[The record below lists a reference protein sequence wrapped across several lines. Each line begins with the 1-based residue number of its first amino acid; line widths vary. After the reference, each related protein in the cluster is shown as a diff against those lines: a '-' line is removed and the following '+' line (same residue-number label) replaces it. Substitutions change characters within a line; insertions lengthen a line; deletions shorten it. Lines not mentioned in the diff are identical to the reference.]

1 MMGRLATRLV
11 RPIAECGA
19 GSEGEVE
26 TDSTNVLA
34 FTFALSAIFVAR
46 PGVGADAESAH
57 AVHLFPSAS
66 DVHGRQGF
74 ARVVNHSVT
83 AGEVTIRAFDDAGVA
98 YGPVTLAIGANRT
111 LHFNSADL
119 EDGNAAKGLSGG
131 VGAGA
136 GDWRL
141 ALASAL
147 DIEVLSYVRA
157 ADGFLTAMHDAAPV
171 GSDRRLGVAMFNPG
185 SNADQESLLR
195 LVNPGDGEATVMIA
209 GIDDAGAAPGPGATA
224 TVPARGGLTY
234 SSAELE
240 SGGAAG
246 LAGAIGNGTG
256 KWRLTVDSAQEV
268 VAMSLLAS
276 PTGHLT
282 NLSSAP
288 AGYADGSW
296 RVPLFP
302 SASGERQG
310 FVRVVNRSSS
320 AGEVSIEAFDDTDRD
335 YEPLTL
341 TIEAGAAAH
350 FNSDDLELG
359 NAAKG
364 LVGSTG
370 PGEGDWR
377 LDLAS
382 ALDIEV
388 LAYVR
393 TTDGFL
399 TAMHDTVPRLA
410 RRHRVVVFNPGSN
423 VEQESLLRLVNPGE
437 TAVEATIRG
446 VDDAGASAAAAVR
459 IAVPAGRSRTL
470 SARQLEAGGEGFEG
484 ALGDG
489 AGKWRLVIDADRPV
503 LAMSLLSSPTGHLT
517 NLSTAPGRGA
527 GSPESAA
534 EAYEALVAPV
544 VQSKCVN
551 CHVEGGESGH
561 TGLVFVAQS
570 DADHLAK
577 NFGAFEDYLAA
588 PGDGASRILAKIV
601 GEEDHGGGV
610 QVATDSAEH
619 TGFEEFLTMLRAEK
633 ATIAGTVHAGVDGTS
648 PLGGAE
654 CEFAAPAEDGLG
666 PGRGLAAAIA
676 DADGGFR
683 LLVPPDTAGYVVC
696 RPAGLPRTGLWTYH
710 RTGAA
715 GTASDAAVTP
725 GDTVATL
732 ALVGEAARDPRIDLD
747 ARAAALAE
755 ALAGDADFALLASAA
770 AGLFGVLI
778 DRDADVPYAQLLL
791 DAFGSGRI
799 DDAALAADRADE
811 LNGALVAAEQS
822 AGKRVFVAA
831 TRTFADLPMLAH
843 AKGVDDPAPPPPLPT
858 DPADLA
864 DRAAAFRDAEFAA
877 NPALYYMNAHWAYGR
892 GVDGTGEITGMLDTG
907 IYAAHEEFAGRLHDE
922 TVYTVLGD
930 DTDGDGWPQ
939 FSYFK
944 VGEKDP
950 ATAYPEAQADSNS
963 GCQGVRCKFYE
974 YSHGSL
980 MASLAV
986 GARNGADAHGGAF
999 GAKLLFRPFRQQGTL
1014 IGGIHY
1020 HPPGGITQPWLIS
1033 RHQIVRQLGDIS
1045 PIVANSWLTGNS
1057 SFLGGGPFHE
1067 VLTPRYVRYQR
1078 HRRATDQAVVVWSAG
1093 NRPISAG
1100 PLVDGAVVPSVSER
1114 QLRALS
1120 GGERGLAD
1128 LLLTSEERAGLSADE
1143 ALRRAERALAALRRR
1158 WLAVTAL
1165 IDIGDNYDQ
1174 QVDCA
1179 AGESNDIQCGVDWA
1193 LLVSARCGFASDWCV
1208 AVGPTM
1214 GGVTLSLREP
1224 PESTGS
1230 YELAGARTSEA
1241 AATASGA
1248 LAVLL
1253 QAYRDADGRLTTPT
1267 NTILK
1272 RLGATANRDVF
1283 DPALKYDWDQRNA
1296 LLREEEMIRSLIRYA
1311 GASDDDLRELID
1323 TARDEMNGT
1332 ASDDD
1337 AEPGEPDA
1345 DDRVRVLNRFV
1356 DYWATTQHGLI
1367 RDMLNAAANDE
1378 ARARDLLAQLIR
1390 QVEWIDRQ
1398 LLRLGRDK
1406 DTATEDDVRRIATTS
1421 LIGHGLIDLKA
1432 ATDPAAR

>member
-1 MMGRLATRLV
+1 MNV
-11 RPIAECGA
+11 RWTVPW
-19 GSEGEVE
+19 
-26 TDSTNVLA
+26 LA
-34 FTFALSAIFVAR
+34 FAFALSAIFVAR
-46 PGVGADAESAH
+46 PGVGADAESVH

-66 DVHGRQGF
+66 DAHGRQGF
-74 ARVVNHSVT
+74 ARVVNHSAT

-98 YGPVTLAIGANRT
+98 HGPVTLAIGANRT
-111 LHFNSADL
+111 LHFNSIDL
-119 EDGNAAKGLSGG
+119 EDGNAGKGLSGG
-131 VGAGA
+131 VGTGT

-141 ALASAL
+141 ELASVL

-157 ADGFLTAMHDAAPV
+157 ADGFLTAMHDAAPARAD
-171 GSDRRLGVAMFNPG
+171 GRLRVAVFNPG
-185 SNADQESLLR
+185 SNTSQTSLLR
-195 LVNPGDGEATVMIA
+195 LVNPGDGEATVTIA
-209 GIDDAGAAPGPGATA
+209 GVDDAGASPGPGATA
-224 TVPARGGLTY
+224 TVPARGGRTY

-246 LAGAIGNGTG
+246 LAGSIGNGTG

-288 AGYADGSW
+288 GGYADGSW

-310 FVRVVNRSSS
+310 FVRVVNRSSA

-341 TIEAGAAAH
+341 TIDAGAAAH

-370 PGEGDWR
+370 AGEGDWR
-377 LDLAS
+377 LDIAS
-382 ALDIEV
+382 GLDIEV

-393 TTDGFL
+393 ATDGFL
-399 TAMHDTVPRLA
+399 TSMHDTVPRLA
-410 RRHRVVVFNPGSN
+410 SRHRVVVFNPGSN
-423 VEQESLLRLVNPGE
+423 VNQKSLLRLVNPGE
-437 TAVEATIRG
+437 ATVEATIRG
-446 VDDAGASAAAAVR
+446 VDDAGASASDVVR
-459 IAVPAGRSRTL
+459 VAIPAGLSRTL
-470 SARQLEAGGEGFEG
+470 SAHQLETGGEGFEG

-489 AGKWRLVIDADRPV
+489 AGKWRLAIDADRPV

-517 NLSTAPGRGA
+517 NLSTAPERGA
-527 GSPESAA
+527 GPPESSA

-544 VQSKCVN
+544 VGSKCIN

-561 TGLVFVAQS
+561 TRLVFVARS
-570 DADHLAK
+570 VADHLTR
-577 NFGAFEDYLAA
+577 NFRAFEDYLATTE
-588 PGDGASRILAKIV
+588 DGASRILAKIV

-610 QVATDSAEH
+610 QVAADSAEH

-633 ATIAGTVHAGVDGTS
+633 ATISGTVHAGADGTS

-654 CEFAAPAEDGLG
+654 CEFAALAEDGLG
-666 PGRGLAAAIA
+666 PGRRLAAATA

-696 RPAGLPRTGLWTYH
+696 RPVGLPLAGLWTYH
-710 RTGAA
+710 RTGGAA
-715 GTASDAAVTP
+715 TTTSDAAVTP
-725 GDTVATL
+725 RDTVAALT
-732 ALVGEAARDPRIDLD
+732 LVGEAARDPRIDLD
-747 ARAAALAE
+747 ARAAELE
-755 ALAGDADFALLASAA
+755 DALAGDADFAVLASAA
-770 AGLFGVLI
+770 AGLFGVLL
-778 DRDADVPYAQLLL
+778 DRDADVAYAVLLL
-791 DAFGSGRI
+791 DAFGNGRI
-799 DDAALAADRADE
+799 DDTALAADLAAE
-811 LNGALVAAEQS
+811 LDGALVAAEQS
-822 AGKRVFVAA
+822 AGKRVFPAA
-831 TRTFADLPMLAH
+831 TRTFADLTMLAH
-843 AKGVDDPAPPPPLPT
+843 AKGVDDPAPPPPLAP

-892 GVDGTGEITGMLDTG
+892 GVDGTGETTGMLDTG

-950 ATAYPEAQADSNS
+950 ATAYPEAQADSNA

-986 GARNGADAHGGAF
+986 GARNGADAHGVAF
-999 GAKLLFRPFRQQGTL
+999 GAMLLFRPFVQQGTL

-1020 HPPGGITQPWLIS
+1020 HPPGDITQPWRIS

-1045 PIVANSWLTGNS
+1045 PIVANSWLTGDS

-1067 VLTPRYVRYQR
+1067 VLTPRYVRHQR
-1078 HRRATDQAVVVWSAG
+1078 HRQGTEQAVIMWSAG

-1158 WLAVTAL
+1158 WLAVVAL

-1253 QAYRDADGRLTTPT
+1253 QAYRDADGRLTAPT
-1267 NTILK
+1267 NTVLK

-1283 DPALKYDWDQRNA
+1283 DPALQYDWDQRNA

-1337 AEPGEPDA
+1337 PAPGEPDA

-1356 DYWATTQHGLI
+1356 DYWATTQRGLI
-1367 RDMLNAAANDE
+1367 LDMLNAAASDD